1 MRQKLRS
8 PLLLSNP
15 EWEGREFWKQN
26 SLQNPFHILF
36 ENIFKMRHS
45 SLVMKSKPSNSSVV
59 RQPYAGSFD
68 VYSREIAAYSLLTRQ
83 EERDLALRVQ
93 EGDSAAREHLIN
105 ANLRLVVSQ
114 ARRFNG
120 LGLPLED
127 LIAEGNTGLIKA
139 VERYRPDVGAALSTY
154 AVWWIRQS
162 ILRAIENHGRTIR
175 LPAHVLTRARRI
187 FAAVAE
193 LTQVL
198 GREPDDAELAD
209 HLGVPSETLS
219 GTRAAMQ
226 APQSLDGQNSAD
238 DTSLLDHLAAPAG
251 EANDPFMAA
260 CSGCDSDRVCKILST
275 LPDRL
280 RFVIE
285 RRYGIGGCEPE
296 PLADIG
302 RSLGV
307 TRERTRQLERRAMSF
322 LRQALYRLDP
332 ADNACLLSVTAVPE
346 RARVRRRRPA
356 TAAAA

>member
-1 MRQKLRS
+1 MKTNPS
-8 PLLLSNP
+8 ANHTSN
-15 EWEGREFWKQN
+15 RT
-26 SLQNPFHILF
+26 
-36 ENIFKMRHS
+36 
-45 SLVMKSKPSNSSVV
+45 
-59 RQPYAGSFD
+59 PYTGSFD
-68 VYSREIAAYSLLTRQ
+68 TYCREIAAYALLSKQ
-83 EERDLALRVQ
+83 QERDLALRA
-93 EGDSAAREHLIN
+93 ERGDAGAREQLIN

-139 VERYRPDVGAALSTY
+139 VERYKTDVGASLSTY

-187 FAAVAE
+187 FAATAE
-193 LTQVL
+193 LTQML
-198 GREPDDAELAD
+198 GREPDDSELAT
-209 HLGVPSETLS
+209 HLGVAAETLS
-219 GTRAAMQ
+219 GTRAALQ
-226 APQSLDGQNSAD
+226 APQSLDSQYPGTDLPLQD
-238 DTSLLDHLAAPAG
+238 RLAAPEG
-251 EANDPFMAA
+251 EANNPFEAA
-260 CSGCDSDRVCKILST
+260 CCGCDSERVCKILSK

-280 RFVIE
+280 RYIIE
-285 RRYGIGGCEPE
+285 HRFGIGGCDPE

-332 ADNACLLSVTAVPE
+332 TANECLLNVTAMPD
-346 RARVRRRRPA
+346 RGRIRRRNPA
-356 TAAAA
+356 SAAAA